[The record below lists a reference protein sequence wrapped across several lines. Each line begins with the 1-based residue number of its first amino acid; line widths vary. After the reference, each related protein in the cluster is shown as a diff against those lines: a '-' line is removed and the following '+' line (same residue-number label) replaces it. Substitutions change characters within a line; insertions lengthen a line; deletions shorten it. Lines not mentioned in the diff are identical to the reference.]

1 MHLDFQDR
9 KEREVSPT
17 LEVQAFQEQ
26 REKEEKQVQQTA
38 QRKIRE
44 LD

>member
-1 MHLDFQDR
+1 MHPDFQDR

-26 REKEEKQVQQTA
+26 REREENQVQQTA
-38 QRKIRE
+38 PSEIH
-44 LD
+44 